1 LLAGPGGDRGAAPAL
16 ASGSRSPLAPVTVSA
31 PPSSDSATL
40 SACARVIGAMPL
52 SLAGA
57 DVRATASDPASP
69 DIVAWGDP
77 PIVLRC
83 GVARPPSLKPADSDF
98 IVAVDG
104 VNLLPRRRDGATR
117 YTVIDRAV
125 YLDVSVPSAYRQP
138 PLGPI
143 ADVVA
148 KELKPVCQV
157 ADPTGA
163 TTVPDAEL
171 CTHRR

>member
-1 LLAGPGGDRGAAPAL
+1 M
-16 ASGSRSPLAPVTVSA
+16 SA

-40 SACARVIGAMPL
+40 SACAKVIGAMPL
-52 SLAGA
+52 SLGGA
-57 DVRATASDPASP
+57 DVRATASNPASP

-83 GVARPPSLKPADSDF
+83 GVDRPATLEPADSDF
-98 IVAVDG
+98 IIAVDG
-104 VNLLPRRRDGATR
+104 VNLLPKKHGATTR

-125 YLDVSVPSAYRQP
+125 YLDVDVPASYSQP
-138 PLGPI
+138 PLAPI
-143 ADVVA
+143 ADAVA
-148 KELKPVCQV
+148 AQLPQVCKV

-163 TTVPDAEL
+163 TAVPDDQL